1 MTEIKYEEVSQ
12 EDVENEMDIMCE
24 PNVVKCYKVICE
36 YHNGEGKVASREFCG
51 YIVVYGNGIVSQI
64 NEEGCC
70 NVADINLAALLP
82 LIRDLI
88 KL

>member
-1 MTEIKYEEVSQ
+1 MTVNIKYEEVSQ
-12 EDVENEMDIMCE
+12 ADVEEEMDIVCE

-36 YHNGEGKVASREFCG
+36 QHEDNITTREFCG
-51 YIVVYGNGIVSQI
+51 YLIVYGNGIVSQI
-64 NEEGCC
+64 NEKGCC
-70 NVADINLAALLP
+70 NVADINLVALFP

>member
-1 MTEIKYEEVSQ
+1 MTKIVYEEVSQ
-12 EDVENEMDIMCE
+12 ETVEAEMNIICE
-24 PNVVKCYKVICE
+24 DNVVKCCKVICE
-36 YHNGEGKVASREFCG
+36 CHNGSGEVVEREFCG
-51 YIVVYGNGIVSQI
+51 YVVVYANGIISQI

-70 NVADINLAALLP
+70 NVADVNLATLFP